1 MASRARSASAAVR
14 ELRLEACLLA
24 KSRVPLRDHGNFNN
38 EDGVCQLHQ
47 ESRDALNAHE
57 TTIIVYD
64 NEAWTRDFRDFVR
77 LSWRMQQDAIMGG
90 GGTGTGAVSA
100 GPDLS
105 QHLQLVVFHPE
116 ATHHTCQHPLT
127 SRFSSYSLQFL
138 HPAPSLPPPIAFIPL
153 HLLFELHT
161 PCNAS
166 LEGTVRAFHLL
177 PITQFARPTL
187 RCM

>member
-1 MASRARSASAAVR
+1 MR

-90 GGTGTGAVSA
+90 GGTASTAFSA

-105 QHLQLVVFHPE
+105 QQLQLVVFHPE
-116 ATHHTCQHPLT
+116 ATHQTCQHPLT
-127 SRFSSYSLQFL
+127 SRFSSYS
-138 HPAPSLPPPIAFIPL
+138 
-153 HLLFELHT
+153 
-161 PCNAS
+161 
-166 LEGTVRAFHLL
+166 
-177 PITQFARPTL
+177 
-187 RCM
+187 